1 MEQEQIIAI
10 YDDSVGLGDTIEA
23 AYENLCTIQRGIF
36 EINDVS
42 FFRAREI
49 KVKMQL
55 IEINGT
61 D

>member
-10 YDDSVGLGDTIEA
+10 YDDSVGLGDTIEV
-23 AYENLCTIQRGIF
+23 AYENLCIIQRGIF
-36 EINDVS
+36 EISDVS

>member
-1 MEQEQIIAI
+1 MKQEQIIAI
-10 YDDSVGLGDTIEA
+10 YDGGVGLGGTIEE
-23 AYENLCTIQRGIF
+23 AYENLCRTQRGIF
-36 EINDVS
+36 EISDVS